1 MAAENVKAVHIT
13 ESLLIVFFFFSSV
26 RHSETH
32 TKYRERTKTHTTEYW
47 RMSYQKKK
55 KKAQPKDAII
65 SH

>member
-13 ESLLIVFFFFSSV
+13 ESILIILFSPV

-55 KKAQPKDAII
+55 KNGQQKDAII